1 MTKSGRQRRFEHV
14 VVVGASLAGLFAA
27 AASCGEGRRVTV
39 IERDA
44 LPPAAE
50 PRPGVPQGHQPH
62 VLLYRGL
69 VALEELLPGIEAE
82 LIAAGAVAFDT
93 GDVVWLGEDGWAP
106 HGVRQFPVVSA
117 TRPLLEHLVSNR
129 VRRLPGVQ
137 ILDCTRVHSIGR
149 RGDGWSVVTTAGV
162 IEADLVVDASGRTS
176 RLPVWLAQCGV
187 RSAAVSEVDAR
198 IGYAA
203 RLYAVAPG
211 LVQVA
216 GVVVGQTP
224 QIPAGGMALPVEG
237 DRWIVAA
244 VGSGDRRPP
253 RDAAG
258 YEAFLRELRDPVVA
272 ELISC
277 GEPLGDVHVHRQT
290 ANRRHHYERIR
301 DWPPGLLVVGD
312 ALCAFD
318 PVYGQGIAVAAGE
331 ALLLRRALESGLR
344 AGGERALLRAFS
356 AAVSL
361 PWSIAAGED
370 LRLPSST
377 GSQTLVQ
384 RLLSA
389 WTRELGRLAT
399 HGHERAQSS
408 VARVY
413 HLMASPLLL
422 FHPALFAGALRARVR
437 GYGPAVPRPQVIA
450 GVRR

>member
-1 MTKSGRQRRFEHV
+1 MTKSGQQRRFEHV
-14 VVVGASLAGLFAA
+14 AVVGASLAGLFAA
-27 AASCGEGRRVTV
+27 AASAGEGRKVTV
-39 IERDA
+39 IERDV
-44 LPPAAE
+44 LPATAK

-69 VALEELLPGIEAE
+69 LTLEELLPGIETE
-82 LIAAGAVAFDT
+82 LRAAGAVAFDT
-93 GDVVWLGEDGWAP
+93 GDVAWLGESGWTP
-106 HGVRQFPVVSA
+106 FGVRQFPIVSA
-117 TRPLLEHLVSNR
+117 TRPLLEHLVLSR
-129 VRRLPGVQ
+129 VRQLPGVQ
-137 ILDCTRVHSIGR
+137 ILDRTRVNSIGR
-149 RGDGWSVVTTAGV
+149 RGDSWSIASTAGV
-162 IEADLVVDASGRTS
+162 IEADLVVDASGRSS
-176 RLPVWLAQCGV
+176 RLPEWLAECGV

-203 RLYAVAPG
+203 RLYAIAPG
-211 LVQVA
+211 SVQVA

-224 QIPAGGMALPVEG
+224 QTPAGGMALPVEG
-237 DRWIVAA
+237 GRWIVAA

-258 YEAFLRELRDPVVA
+258 YETFLRELRDPVVA

-331 ALLLRRALESGLR
+331 ALLLRRAFESGLR
-344 AGGERALLRAFS
+344 AGGERTLLRAFS

-370 LRLPSST
+370 LRLPSSAGT
-377 GSQTLVQ
+377 QTRVQ

-389 WTRELGRLAT
+389 WTQELGRLAT

-413 HLMASPLLL
+413 HLMGSPLLL
-422 FHPALFAGALRARVR
+422 FHPALFVGALRARIC
-437 GYGPAVPRPQVIA
+437 GYGPAVPRPQVLA
-450 GVRR
+450 SVRR